1 MILDNNYYLDNELND
16 NLFKILASNDSN
28 LKKIKI
34 TLCVSKY
41 RIENDYLYS
50 YLFATHYLFK
60 K

>member
-16 NLFKILASNDSN
+16 NLLKILAINDSN
-28 LKKIKI
+28 LKKNKI

-41 RIENDYLYS
+41 IVENYCLCS
-50 YLFATHYLFK
+50 YLFATNYLLK